1 MPLRVIFLLCL
12 SGAAILAGCDKPA
25 PKPPEIKP
33 TAIET
38 EVSASAG
45 KLDRSH
51 AGTAIPAAQF
61 KDPDGET
68 VTLDGSRGGRPLLLN
83 LWATWCAPCVV
94 EMPALDA
101 LAEREQGRIEVLA
114 VSQDLEGKA
123 KVDAFFAKHGFK
135 ALEPYVDVENALSSE
150 LKVMSLPTTIFYGA
164 DGKERWRIVGIEEW
178 GSTNAAKLLAEGGG

>member
-1 MPLRVIFLLCL
+1 MPPRVIHLLCL
-12 SGAAILAGCDKPA
+12 SGAVLAGCGKPA
-25 PKPPEIKP
+25 PKAPEAKQP
-33 TAIET
+33 AIET
-38 EVSASAG
+38 QASGPAG
-45 KLDRSH
+45 KLDRTH
-51 AGTAIPAAQF
+51 AGAAMPAAQF
-61 KDPDGET
+61 KDPDGEA

-135 ALEPYVDVENALSSE
+135 ALEPYVDSENALSSE

-164 DGKERWRIVGIEEW
+164 DGKERWRIVGIEAW
-178 GSTNAAKLLAEGGG
+178 GSAKAAKLLAEGGG